1 MQQYLQRVGLA
12 PADLHQL
19 NAIHVSGT
27 KGKVGRAGIIRSRI
41 TPRRACAQR
50 AIGSYSSTYSICTHI
65 CTYVVQAHGLYRMF
79 CSVQSVWL
87 PPLSA
92 GLCVCHD

>member
-1 MQQYLQRVGLA
+1 MSALNGLQTNAAVLAQIRRHGDSSEHGRMQQYLQRVGLA

-27 KGKVGRAGIIRSRI
+27 KGKVGRAGISSRI

-50 AIGSYSSTYSICTHI
+50 AIG
-65 CTYVVQAHGLYRMF
+65 
-79 CSVQSVWL
+79 
-87 PPLSA
+87 
-92 GLCVCHD
+92 